1 MGKDRAY
8 KNRKRNRKSKARM
21 REWQCRKR
29 ISVANQCEEI
39 AQLNSNVRH
48 DHDYFSNDVQE
59 ITTSNEIEELITERA
74 VLQEDPTMVHTETRT
89 STTTSLQ
96 QSSHELHAYS
106 YITKEEIITSND
118 TEESITQHVVLQEE
132 PITVHTETTTSRT
145 PSPQQSPH
153 TLHEYSFITKKQY
166 DSVIEHD
173 IEIEVEQ
180 SQENKIKG
188 HRIVDL
194 QYVLNWA
201 MQLQPNHGKKCTA
214 GTLEP
219 IQEQKRGLVSDI
231 TFKCNFCGFE
241 IKKSTHPQN
250 DGGKEEINV
259 AAVWGTIST
268 GSTYNNLK
276 ERLAIMDIP
285 PMPYIKNYG
294 KALYKIRNDTSVAV
308 SGRKLLTAKNIKA
321 LQDIA
326 MKVLYINAHGLV
338 EDLKAHL
345 LNGPNHVYND
355 HSKCKQTY
363 CESVGDKENSKI
375 LELKNT
381 GALDRLVAKGHQL
394 IDNETNN
401 RAELYMSILC
411 KFNAGK
417 RLNLTQRG
425 SFETRANISGLRY
438 NNGIGWQSET
448 WKQITSTS
456 PGEHF
461 KKYVASL
468 QHQEANRKERN
479 KTTSTRVKRKLS
491 FTDPCVSQPAQ
502 SSAPDYGP
510 NAVEPTMSETEY
522 NSEQQGILQNLQ
534 VP

>member
-39 AQLNSNVRH
+39 AQLNSNIRH

-166 DSVIEHD
+166 DSVMEHD

-201 MQLQPNHGKKCTA
+201 MQLQLNHDKKCTA

-268 GSTYNNLK
+268 ESTYNNLK

-285 PMPYIKNYG
+285 PMPYIFAKLGEKVSYGTEVMKIHRTNHAVKNYG
-294 KALYKIRNDTSVAV
+294 KALYKIRNDTSIAV

-338 EDLKAHL
+338 EDLKADL
-345 LNGPNHVYND
+345 LNEPNH
-355 HSKCKQTY
+355 
-363 CESVGDKENSKI
+363 
-375 LELKNT
+375 NT
-381 GALDRLVAKGHQL
+381 GIYHHVHGALDRLVAKGHQL

-425 SFETRANISGLRY
+425 SFETRANISGL
-438 NNGIGWQSET
+438 
-448 WKQITSTS
+448 TS

-510 NAVEPTMSETEY
+510 NA
-522 NSEQQGILQNLQ
+522 
-534 VP
+534 

>member
-1 MGKDRAY
+1 MSADIFPFRFKGALLPPTM
-8 KNRKRNRKSKARM
+8 SP
-21 REWQCRKR
+21 
-29 ISVANQCEEI
+29 
-39 AQLNSNVRH
+39 SNVRH

-118 TEESITQHVVLQEE
+118 TEESITQHVVLQEG

-145 PSPQQSPH
+145 ASPQQSPH

-166 DSVIEHD
+166 DSVMEHD

-201 MQLQPNHGKKCTA
+201 MQLQLNHGKKCTA

-259 AAVWGTIST
+259 AAV
-268 GSTYNNLK
+268 
-276 ERLAIMDIP
+276 
-285 PMPYIKNYG
+285 
-294 KALYKIRNDTSVAV
+294 
-308 SGRKLLTAKNIKA
+308 
-321 LQDIA
+321 
-326 MKVLYINAHGLV
+326 
-338 EDLKAHL
+338 
-345 LNGPNHVYND
+345 
-355 HSKCKQTY
+355 
-363 CESVGDKENSKI
+363 
-375 LELKNT
+375 
-381 GALDRLVAKGHQL
+381 
-394 IDNETNN
+394 
-401 RAELYMSILC
+401 
-411 KFNAGK
+411 
-417 RLNLTQRG
+417 
-425 SFETRANISGLRY
+425 
-438 NNGIGWQSET
+438 
-448 WKQITSTS
+448 
-456 PGEHF
+456 
-461 KKYVASL
+461 
-468 QHQEANRKERN
+468 
-479 KTTSTRVKRKLS
+479 
-491 FTDPCVSQPAQ
+491 
-502 SSAPDYGP
+502 
-510 NAVEPTMSETEY
+510 
-522 NSEQQGILQNLQ
+522 
-534 VP
+534 